1 MKIFFASS
9 NTDSANSAQQ
19 TLINYLMQKHQV
31 FHYSHVPQS
40 PNDMYSFNELV
51 ERINAADVFIGEMSK
66 PSQTLGF
73 QLAHALQL
81 SKPCLYLYD
90 GINKGSPAGLIGN
103 IPSRS
108 LKIKKY
114 NQENYKKVIDDFI
127 QFAQKQLFTA
137 RTSFMSTR
145 EIDDYLTQESARQGI
160 SKGELIRQVLH
171 KAIEKS

>member
-1 MKIFFASS
+1 
-9 NTDSANSAQQ
+9 
-19 TLINYLMQKHQV
+19 
-31 FHYSHVPQS
+31 
-40 PNDMYSFNELV
+40 MYSFNELV
-51 ERINAADVFIGEMSK
+51 EKINAADMFIGEMSK

-90 GINKGSPAGLIGN
+90 GINKGSPKGLIGN

-114 NQENYKKVIDDFI
+114 NKDNYKKIIDDFV

-145 EIDDYLTQESARQGI
+145 EIDDYLTKESARQGI

-171 KAIEKS
+171 RAIEETESKS

>member
-9 NTDSANSAQQ
+9 NTDNADGAQQ
-19 TLINYLMQKHQV
+19 ALTDYLMQEHQV

-40 PNDMYSFNELV
+40 PNDIYSFNELV
-51 ERINAADVFIGEMSK
+51 ERINAADVFVGEMSRA
-66 PSQTLGF
+66 SQTLGF

-108 LKIKKY
+108 LKTKKY
-114 NQENYKKVIDDFI
+114 NKENYKKVIDDFI

-145 EIDDYLTQESARQGI
+145 EIDDYLTQESTRQGI